1 MYNFSGLI
9 FRIWGVAGIIFVI
22 GIICMLIGKPWENG
36 LHEYSAKFGVIA
48 LAFAVCL
55 AGFYVSR
62 VVSADVSSHTGEFVE
77 TQRNSRSA
85 PPLPVT
91 YEYVF
96 SGDDKNKV
104 FYLDTFSKK
113 EVIPYEFE
121 IGQKYT
127 VYYDNITNIIVKV
140 EPAE

>member
-9 FRIWGVAGIIFVI
+9 FRIWGVAGIIFIIGVI
-22 GIICMLIGKPWENG
+22 CVLIGQPWRNG
-36 LHEYSAKFGVIA
+36 FREYSAKFGIIA
-48 LAFAVCL
+48 LVFAFCL
-55 AGFYVSR
+55 SGFYVSR
-62 VVSADVSSHTGEFVE
+62 IVSKDVSMHTGEFVE
-77 TQRNSRSA
+77 SHRDSRSA

-96 SGDDKNKV
+96 SGENKNKV

-113 EVIPYEFE
+113 EIIPNEFE
-121 IGQKYT
+121 IGQEYT
-127 VYYDNITNIIVKV
+127 IYYDNLTKVIVKV